1 MEWATTYL
9 KAVFDSVL
17 YSVLG
22 CVILFAAFWLIE
34 KVLPFSIAKE
44 IAEDQNVGLGIILGA
59 FILGISMIIA
69 AVIN

>member
-1 MEWATTYL
+1 MEWIATHV

-22 CVILFAAFWLIE
+22 CVVLLGAFWLIE
-34 KVLPFSIAKE
+34 KVLPFSIRKE

-59 FILGISMIIA
+59 FVIGISIIIA
-69 AVIN
+69 AAIN